1 MDSADFLLLALLIP
15 GLLLIALIVAI
26 ALPRAVR
33 DEKRLRNNLCLHC
46 GYDLGESTGRCPECG
61 RSRDEPPPPP
71 PQDHATP
78 R

>member
-1 MDSADFLLLALLIP
+1 MDSSDLLLLALLIP

-46 GYDLGESTGRCPECG
+46 GYDLRECTGRCPECG
-61 RSRDEPPPPP
+61 RSRDEPLS
-71 PQDHATP
+71 P
-78 R
+78 RDESIAP

>member
-1 MDSADFLLLALLIP
+1 MDLSDLLLLALLIP

-33 DEKRLRNNLCLHC
+33 DEKRLRNNLCLYC
-46 GYDLGESTGRCPECG
+46 GYDLRESTGRCPGCG

-71 PQDHATP
+71 RDQATP